1 MSVWQVVLHNLWGF
15 DLVIVLVA
23 LGNALCFAATR
34 RQANELYRRLHR
46 LIFVPSR
53 REHPELLA
61 RELSAVDEE
70 EIIQLRHRSE
80 SLYAVYVN
88 VTAIFP
94 LLGILGTVL
103 SLLPMVADLS
113 NMQMNF
119 FAALTSTLWGLI
131 FAILFKLLDGFLSA
145 RMEDND
151 KSVALLLERR
161 VQEPEDAKL

>member
-1 MSVWQVVLHNLWGF
+1 MSVSQVILHNLRGF
-15 DLVIVLVA
+15 DLIIVLVA

-34 RQANELYRRLHR
+34 RAADKLYRQLHR
-46 LIFVPSR
+46 MIYVPSR
-53 REHPELLA
+53 RENPEALA
-61 RELSAVDEE
+61 REIAAVDEE
-70 EIIQLRHRSE
+70 EMITLRHRSE
-80 SLYAVYVN
+80 SLYAIFVN

-103 SLLPMVADLS
+103 SLLPMVADLN

-145 RMEDND
+145 RMEEND

-161 VQEPEDAKL
+161 AREPEGAVQ